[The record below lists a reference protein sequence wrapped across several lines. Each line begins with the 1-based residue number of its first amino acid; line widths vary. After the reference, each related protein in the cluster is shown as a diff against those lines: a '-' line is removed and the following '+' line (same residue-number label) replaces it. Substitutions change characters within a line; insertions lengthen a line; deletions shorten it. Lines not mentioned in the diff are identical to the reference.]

1 MKKPA
6 LMTMTMFFRLF
17 FKFRADRDEEDLVD
31 GYQEMLD
38 LVQEAG
44 FQAVDVISWEVKLL
58 GLERV
63 KRMLADHDLSVN
75 SYIAFGE
82 YARMDEEG
90 FAGRIEQGK
99 QDADTAAEL
108 GTDVLML
115 VPQAQEGIEEY
126 MPEVIRARLAE
137 HWRPIA
143 EYAKE
148 KLRHIVI
155 EDTPD
160 LKLHLCKASD
170 VMEVLDQVP
179 GLELVYD
186 SANMTLVGEDPLEYL
201 KAFEGRI
208 GYVHLKDYR
217 PTPPGG
223 VLVEFAE
230 DGTKM
235 STAPVGTGIIDIKGI
250 VAELKKAGY
259 SGGMTMEFIVDDDGD
274 FLKSLKRTCKYL
286 EC

>member
-1 MKKPA
+1 MKKPG
-6 LMTMTMFFRLF
+6 LMTMSMFFRLF
-17 FKFRADRDEEDLVD
+17 FKFQADQDEEDLVD

-44 FQAVDVISWEVKLL
+44 FQAVDVISWEVKFL

-63 KRMLADHDLSVN
+63 KRMLAGHGLSVN

-99 QDADTAAEL
+99 HDADTAAEL

-115 VPQAQEGIEEY
+115 VPQAQEGIGEY
-126 MPEVIRARLAE
+126 APEVIRTRLTE
-137 HWRPIA
+137 HWRPIV

-148 KLRHIVI
+148 KVGHVVI

-160 LKLHLCKASD
+160 LKLHLCKAAD
-170 VMEVLDQVP
+170 VMEVLDKVP

-208 GYVHLKDYR
+208 GYVHMKDYR

-223 VLVEFAE
+223 LLVEYAE

-250 VAELKKAGY
+250 AAELEKAGY
-259 SGGMTMEFIVDDDGD
+259 NGGMTMEFVVDDDGD
-274 FLKSLKRTCKYL
+274 FPKSLKRTCDYL
-286 EC
+286 AC

>member
-1 MKKPA
+1 MKKPG
-6 LMTMTMFFRLF
+6 LMTMTMFFRVF
-17 FKFRADRDEEDLVD
+17 FKFQADHDKEDLID

-58 GLERV
+58 GLDCV
-63 KRMLADHDLSVN
+63 KKLLADHGLSVN

-99 QDADTAAEL
+99 QDADTAAAL

-115 VPQAQEGIEEY
+115 VPKAQEGIKQY
-126 MPEVIRARLAE
+126 TPEAIRERLAE
-137 HWRPIA
+137 HWRPIV
-143 EYAKE
+143 EYAKKKE
-148 KLRHIVI
+148 LHVVI

-160 LKLHLCKASD
+160 LKLHLCKAED
-170 VMEVLDQVP
+170 VMEVLDKVP

-201 KAFEGRI
+201 KTFEGRI
-208 GYVHLKDYR
+208 GYVHMKDYR

-223 VLVEFAE
+223 LLVEYAE
-230 DGTKM
+230 DGAKM
-235 STAPVGTGIIDIKGI
+235 STAPAGTGIIDIKGI
-250 VAELKKAGY
+250 AAELEKAGY
-259 SGGMTMEFIVDDDGD
+259 NGGMTMEFVVDDDGD
-274 FLKSLKRTCKYL
+274 FPNSLKRTYDYL
-286 EC
+286 VC